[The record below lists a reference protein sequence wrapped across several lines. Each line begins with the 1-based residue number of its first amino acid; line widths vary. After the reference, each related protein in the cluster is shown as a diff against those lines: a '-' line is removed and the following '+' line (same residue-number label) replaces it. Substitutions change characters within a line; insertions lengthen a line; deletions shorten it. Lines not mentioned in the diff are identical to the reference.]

1 MQCAT
6 KMKATN
12 LDGFNACVCSAA
24 FEPWECPPSVAENV
38 GAMASKA
45 QADCGSVE
53 LMYIVEVGEDE
64 PKPLYFDFNLLSTM
78 PNEMC
83 YNQLAECILK

>member
-1 MQCAT
+1 
-6 KMKATN
+6 
-12 LDGFNACVCSAA
+12 
-24 FEPWECPPSVAENV
+24 
-38 GAMASKA
+38 MASKA

-53 LMYIVEVGEDE
+53 LMYVAEGMNE
-64 PKPLYFDFNLLSTM
+64 PRPLYFDFNLLSTM